1 MNFEFTQEQ
10 VMLRD
15 MARQFAEQ
23 EMMPTLKEF
32 ERKRQINTALVKKA
46 GALGLR
52 GVQIPPEFGGLG
64 LDYTSCAIIWEQLS
78 KASWTQTLAFAG
90 DCILAGTIIM
100 TVASKEQKDKY
111 LPALSRGEKMIAV
124 AAVEPNAGS
133 DAGAVETSA
142 VLDGEDWIINGTK
155 NFITSG
161 SLADVILVLVQT
173 DKSKGPKGLAIIAL
187 DKNTPGFSSALV
199 EMIGDRTGDV
209 SNLRFAD
216 CRVPRGNLIGDIGR
230 GLQNSLVGIDTAR
243 LFISSGAIGMAQ
255 SCLDAC
261 VKYAKERFQFGRPIG
276 SFQLVQETIARMQ
289 AEIEVLRWQL
299 YYVANLKT
307 EKKPHAKEMSAL
319 KWLASELAVKVST
332 EAIKL
337 HGAYGCTDDFPVEHH
352 YRDAILS
359 NILGGTAEMHKLTIG
374 RELTGLNAL
383 S

>member
-1 MNFEFTQEQ
+1 
-10 VMLRD
+10 
-15 MARQFAEQ
+15 
-23 EMMPTLKEF
+23 
-32 ERKRQINTALVKKA
+32 
-46 GALGLR
+46 
-52 GVQIPPEFGGLG
+52 
-64 LDYTSCAIIWEQLS
+64 LS

-100 TVASKEQKDKY
+100 TVASKEQKEKY
-111 LPALSRGEKMIAV
+111 LPALCRGEKMIAV

-133 DAGAVETSA
+133 DAGAVEASA
-142 VLDGEDWIINGTK
+142 VLDGDYWIINGTK

-173 DKSKGPKGLAIIAL
+173 DKSKGPKGLAIVAI
-187 DKNTPGFSSALV
+187 DKKTPGFSSTPV
-199 EMIGDRTGDV
+199 EMVGDRTGDV

-216 CRVPRGNLIGDIGR
+216 CRVPRSNLIGDIGR

-299 YYVANLKT
+299 YYVADLKT